1 MFVRGQNLLYMY
13 DIEYYGWFSY
23 ETWEFF
29 MLPIWLIVIYF
40 ISRFMVVRRNLFDK
54 PYYKY
59 YIPGLFVKLVGAVSV
74 CMIYTIYYT
83 NGGDTTSYFECSSTI
98 CNLLIKHPLN
108 GLHVLFGEAN
118 MENIFLFD
126 SETGYPY
133 RFMYLDTQTF
143 TLIRILTPF
152 VFLGSK
158 SFLIT
163 AVLLAWAS
171 YLGIW
176 KLYELFVLYYP
187 MLSKQF
193 AISILFVP
201 SVFFWGSGILKDT
214 VTLSA
219 SCWFVYGLH
228 KFLIEKRI
236 TLRYFIIIF
245 LSAVVVVFIKP
256 YIFIT
261 LLPGSIMW
269 VLLQRLMNSPNRR
282 LVVIYLPI
290 IYGLSLIVGLFILS
304 RLGNVMS
311 KFSLDQIV
319 STAVVTQ
326 KDLKQG
332 YYGSNSFDLGE
343 FDGSFGSFLSKAPL
357 AMNAGL
363 FRPYIWES
371 RNPVMALSGL
381 ENLCILGLTILIL
394 VRIKIRRIFSL
405 LINNPLLF
413 FSVSYSLFFS
423 FAVGLTTSNFGALVR
438 FKIPFLPF
446 YVSSLFILAYFI
458 NKEKLLRIMEQKKNP
473 FA

>member
-1 MFVRGQNLLYMY
+1 MY
-13 DIEYYGWFSY
+13 EIQYYGWFSY
-23 ETWEFF
+23 EMWEFF
-29 MLPIWLIVIYF
+29 MLPIWIIIIYF
-40 ISRFMVVRRNLFDK
+40 IARLFVVRHNLFDK

-59 YIPGLFVKLVGAVSV
+59 YIPGLFVKIIGAVSV
-74 CMIYTIYYT
+74 CLIYTVYYT
-83 NGGDTTSYFECSSTI
+83 NGGDTTSYFECACTI
-98 CNLLIKHPLN
+98 VNLLVKHPLN

-152 VFLGSK
+152 VLIGSK
-158 SFLIT
+158 SFLIS
-163 AVLLAWAS
+163 AVLLASVS

-176 KLYELFVLYYP
+176 KLYELFVSYYP
-187 MLSKQF
+187 VLQRQF
-193 AISILFVP
+193 AISILFIP

-228 KFLIEKRI
+228 KFFIEKRI
-236 TLRYFIIIF
+236 STRYLVIVV
-245 LSAVVVVFIKP
+245 LSAAIVVFIKP

-269 VLLQRLMNSPNRR
+269 VLLQRLINSPNRR

-290 IYGLSLIVGLFILS
+290 IYSLSLIVGLFILS
-304 RLGNVMS
+304 KLGNVMS
-311 KFSLDQIV
+311 KFSLDQIA
-319 STAVVTQ
+319 STAVATQ
-326 KDLKQG
+326 KDLKQS

-343 FDGSFGSFLSKAPL
+343 FDGSVLGFLSKAPL

-363 FRPYIWES
+363 FRPYLWES
-371 RNPVMALSGL
+371 KNVVMALSGL
-381 ENLCILGLTILIL
+381 ENLCILGLTILIFI
-394 VRIKIRRIFSL
+394 RIKFFRIFSI

-413 FSVSYSLFFS
+413 FSISYSLFFS

-446 YVSSLFILAYFI
+446 YVSSLFILTYFI
-458 NKEKLLRIMEQKKNP
+458 NKGNQTKLANQQKLKAGKN
-473 FA
+473 AI